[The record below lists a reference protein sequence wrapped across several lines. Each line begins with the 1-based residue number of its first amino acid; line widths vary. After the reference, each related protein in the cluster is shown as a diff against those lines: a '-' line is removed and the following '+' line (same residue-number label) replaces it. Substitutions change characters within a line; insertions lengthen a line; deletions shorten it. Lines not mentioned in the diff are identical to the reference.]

1 MSSFK
6 DRPLKKCH
14 SDKRLTI
21 DVIHNNMINLF
32 NEETDEIKIL
42 KEKLKKEK
50 DKKTIDFIENKI
62 KKLSN
67 VNKNKKHNYFL
78 DNGLLLNT
86 YYNNNGEIKKQS
98 EIKSENNI
106 LSYFKK
112 NEKQDIENDKIENE
126 KQDIENNKIENTDN
140 IIDAYLS
147 NIDDSCINTNFKDID
162 EVLHKCKLCD
172 QKLDFKTNNSEL
184 FCSNCGYT
192 QTILL
197 CNDKI
202 SYKDVP
208 REISYFAYKRINHFN
223 EWLAQFQ
230 AKETT
235 EIPKYIYTD
244 VINEFNKNIN
254 SDINK
259 ITYKQVREILKK
271 LKYNKYYEHIPH
283 IITVIGGNKA
293 PTLLNQ
299 YEELLR
305 NMFKEIQI
313 PFMNNCPNE
322 RKNFL
327 SYSYVLHKFCQL
339 LELDDLLIH
348 FPLLKSREKLQQQD
362 KIWEN
367 ICKDLKWQY
376 IPSV

>member
-62 KKLSN
+62 KKLNN

-112 NEKQDIENDKIENE
+112 NEKQDIENDKIEN
-126 KQDIENNKIENTDN
+126 QDIENNKIENTDN

-147 NIDDSCINTNFKDID
+147 NIDNSCINNNFKDID